1 MAQKPLFMSPLSE
14 LVRPTTMQEYI
25 GQYSV
30 VGEKSLLL
38 KMIENDDL
46 SSFILWGPPGCGKT
60 TLANIIAKHTQGV
73 FISMSAVTS
82 GIKEVKDIMKEA
94 EEKFSFFHQKTIL
107 FIDEIHR
114 FNKAQQDAFL
124 SYVENGA
131 IVLIGATTENP
142 SFSVISPLLSRM
154 RVFIL
159 KPLEHDE
166 LMKILQRGLEKSCEA
181 VGGGLD
187 FPQQL
192 LSDIANIAGGD
203 ARRALGIM
211 EMAVKLSY
219 ESGSGKRI
227 EITKEIIQKV
237 LQGRLPNYD
246 KTGDY
251 HYDYLS
257 ALHKSM
263 RNSDADAALYY
274 AVKIL
279 KSGDDPMSVMRRV
292 IQCSSEDIG
301 LADPQALQI
310 AVAAREAL
318 QALGM
323 PEATLSILQA
333 VVYNALAPKSNSLY
347 TALEAIS
354 RDIEAFPDL
363 PVPLHIR
370 NAPTK
375 LMEEAG
381 YGKGYK
387 YAHDYEMPITG
398 MQCLPDKLKDQAYYK
413 PKNFGFEQMLA
424 KRLENIHRIKDS
436 INANDRQFR

>member
-1 MAQKPLFMSPLSE
+1 MGHKPLFMSPLSE
-14 LVRPTTMQEYI
+14 LVRPATMAEYI
-25 GQYSV
+25 GQYNV
-30 VGEKSLLL
+30 AGENSLLL

-60 TLANIIAKHTQGV
+60 TLANIIAKQTQGV

-82 GIKEVKDIMKEA
+82 GIKEVKDIMKDA
-94 EEKFSFFHQKTIL
+94 EEKFNFFHQKTIL

-124 SYVENGA
+124 SYVENGS

-159 KPLEHDE
+159 KPLEHEE
-166 LMKILQRGLEKSCEA
+166 LMKILQRGLEKSTEA
-181 VGGGLD
+181 VGQELD

-219 ESGSGKRI
+219 ENDGGKKVV
-227 EITKEIIQKV
+227 ITKEIIQKV
-237 LQGRLPNYD
+237 LQGRLPSYD

-301 LADPQALQI
+301 LADPQALQ
-310 AVAAREAL
+310 VAISAREAL

-347 TALEAIS
+347 VALEAITH
-354 RDIEAFPDL
+354 DIETSPDL

-375 LMEEAG
+375 LMEQAG

-398 MQCLPDKLKDQAYYK
+398 MQCLPDKLKDRIYYK
-413 PKNFGFEQMLA
+413 PKNFGFEQTMA
-424 KRLENIHRIKDS
+424 KRLEKIRQIKES
-436 INANDRQFR
+436 MNNGET

>member
-14 LVRPTTMQEYI
+14 LVRPVTMQEYI
-25 GQYSV
+25 GQHEIA
-30 VGEKSLLL
+30 GEKSLLL

-60 TLANIIAKHTQGV
+60 TLAHIIAKQTQGV
-73 FISMSAVTS
+73 FVSMSAVTS

-94 EEKFSFFHQKTIL
+94 QEKFGLFRQKTIL

-124 SYVENGA
+124 SYVENGS

-166 LMKILQRGLEKSCEA
+166 LMKILQCGLEKSREV
-181 VGGGLD
+181 VGEDLD

-211 EMAVKLSY
+211 EMAVKLSH
-219 ESGSGKRI
+219 ETGNGEKTVV
-227 EITKEIIQKV
+227 TKEIIQKV

-318 QALGM
+318 QSLGM

-347 TALEAIS
+347 IALQAIT
-354 RDIEAFPDL
+354 RDIEASPDL

-398 MQCLPDKLKDQAYYK
+398 MQCLPDKLKDRVYYK
-413 PKNFGFEQMLA
+413 PKNFGFEQTLA
-424 KRLENIHRIKDS
+424 KRLERIHQIKDS
-436 INANDRQFR
+436 MNENDK

>member
-1 MAQKPLFMSPLSE
+1 MAHKPLFMSPLSE
-14 LVRPTTMQEYI
+14 LVRPATMAEYI
-25 GQYSV
+25 GQYNV
-30 VGEKSLLL
+30 AGENSLLL

-60 TLANIIAKHTQGV
+60 TLANIIAKQTQGV

-82 GIKEVKDIMKEA
+82 GIKEVKDIMKDA
-94 EEKFSFFHQKTIL
+94 EEKFNFFHQKTIL

-124 SYVENGA
+124 SYVENGS

-159 KPLEHDE
+159 KPLEHEE
-166 LMKILQRGLEKSCEA
+166 LMKILQRGLEKSTEA
-181 VGGGLD
+181 VGQELD

-219 ESGSGKRI
+219 ENDGGKKVV
-227 EITKEIIQKV
+227 ITKEIIQKV
-237 LQGRLPNYD
+237 LQGRLPSYD

-301 LADPQALQI
+301 LADPQALQ
-310 AVAAREAL
+310 VAISAREAL

-347 TALEAIS
+347 VALEAITH
-354 RDIEAFPDL
+354 DIETSPDL

-375 LMEEAG
+375 LMEQAG

-398 MQCLPDKLKDQAYYK
+398 MQCLPDKLKDRIYYK
-413 PKNFGFEQMLA
+413 PKNFGFEQTMA
-424 KRLENIHRIKDS
+424 KRLEKIRQIKES
-436 INANDRQFR
+436 MNNGEM

>member
-1 MAQKPLFMSPLSE
+1 MTQKPLFMSPLSE
-14 LVRPTTMQEYI
+14 LVRPVTMKEYV
-25 GQYSV
+25 GQHSI

-60 TLANIIAKHTQGV
+60 TLAHIIAKQTQGV
-73 FISMSAVTS
+73 FIAMSAVTS

-94 EEKFSFFHQKTIL
+94 QDKFDFFHRKTIL

-124 SYVENGA
+124 SYVENGS

-166 LMKILQRGLEKSCEA
+166 LMKILQRGLEKSREA
-181 VGGGLD
+181 ICNELD
-187 FPQQL
+187 FPEQL
-192 LSDIANIAGGD
+192 LSDIANIASGD

-219 ESGSGKRI
+219 ESGSGAKI
-227 EITKEIIQKV
+227 NITKEIIQKV

-279 KSGDDPMSVMRRV
+279 KSGDDPMSVIRRV

-310 AVAAREAL
+310 AVSAREAL

-323 PEATLSILQA
+323 PEATLPILQS

-347 TALEAIS
+347 VALDAVT

-398 MQCLPDKLKDQAYYK
+398 MQCLPDKLKNRMYYK
-413 PKNFGFEQMLA
+413 PKNFGFEKILA
-424 KRLENIHRIKDS
+424 KRLENIHQIKDS
-436 INANDRQFR
+436 INENDE

>member
-1 MAQKPLFMSPLSE
+1 MAHKPLFMSPLSE
-14 LVRPTTMQEYI
+14 LVRPATMAEYI
-25 GQYSV
+25 GQYNV
-30 VGEKSLLL
+30 AGENSLLL

-60 TLANIIAKHTQGV
+60 TLANIIAKQTQGV

-82 GIKEVKDIMKEA
+82 GIKEVKDIMKDA
-94 EEKFSFFHQKTIL
+94 EEKFNFFHQKTIL

-124 SYVENGA
+124 SYVENGS

-159 KPLEHDE
+159 KPLEHEE
-166 LMKILQRGLEKSCEA
+166 LMKILQRGLEKSIEA
-181 VGGGLD
+181 VGQELD

-219 ESGSGKRI
+219 ENDGGKKVV
-227 EITKEIIQKV
+227 ITKEIIQKV
-237 LQGRLPNYD
+237 LQGRLPSYD

-301 LADPQALQI
+301 LADPQALQ
-310 AVAAREAL
+310 VAISAREAL

-347 TALEAIS
+347 VALEAITH
-354 RDIEAFPDL
+354 DIETSPDL

-375 LMEEAG
+375 LMEQAG

-398 MQCLPDKLKDQAYYK
+398 MQCLPDKLKDRIYYK
-413 PKNFGFEQMLA
+413 PKNFGFEQTMA
-424 KRLENIHRIKDS
+424 KRLEKIRQIKES
-436 INANDRQFR
+436 MNNGET

>member
-1 MAQKPLFMSPLSE
+1 MGHKPLFMSPLSE
-14 LVRPTTMQEYI
+14 LVRPATMAEYI
-25 GQYSV
+25 GQYNV
-30 VGEKSLLL
+30 AGENSLLL

-60 TLANIIAKHTQGV
+60 TLANIIAKQTQGV

-82 GIKEVKDIMKEA
+82 GIKEVKDIMKDA
-94 EEKFSFFHQKTIL
+94 EEKFNFFHQKTIL

-124 SYVENGA
+124 SYVENGS

-159 KPLEHDE
+159 KPLEHEE
-166 LMKILQRGLEKSCEA
+166 LMKILQRGLEKSTEA
-181 VGGGLD
+181 VGQELD

-219 ESGSGKRI
+219 ENDGGKKVV
-227 EITKEIIQKV
+227 ITKEIIQKV
-237 LQGRLPNYD
+237 LQGRLPSYD

-301 LADPQALQI
+301 LADPQALQ
-310 AVAAREAL
+310 VAISAREAL

-333 VVYNALAPKSNSLY
+333 VVYNALAPKSNSLNV
-347 TALEAIS
+347 ALEAITH
-354 RDIEAFPDL
+354 DIETSPDL

-375 LMEEAG
+375 LMEQAG

-398 MQCLPDKLKDQAYYK
+398 MQCLPDKLKDRIYYK
-413 PKNFGFEQMLA
+413 PKNFGFEQTMA
-424 KRLENIHRIKDS
+424 KRLEKIRQIKES
-436 INANDRQFR
+436 MNNGET

>member
-1 MAQKPLFMSPLSE
+1 MAHKPLFMSPLSE
-14 LVRPTTMQEYI
+14 LVRPATMAEYI
-25 GQYSV
+25 GQYNV
-30 VGEKSLLL
+30 AGENSLLL

-60 TLANIIAKHTQGV
+60 TLANIIAKQTQGV

-82 GIKEVKDIMKEA
+82 GIKEVKDIMKDA
-94 EEKFSFFHQKTIL
+94 EEKFNFFHQKTIL

-124 SYVENGA
+124 SYVENGS

-159 KPLEHDE
+159 KPLEHEE
-166 LMKILQRGLEKSCEA
+166 LMKILQRGLEKSTEA
-181 VGGGLD
+181 VGQELD

-219 ESGSGKRI
+219 ENDGGKKVV
-227 EITKEIIQKV
+227 ITKEIIQKV
-237 LQGRLPNYD
+237 LQGRLPSYD

-301 LADPQALQI
+301 LADPQALQ
-310 AVAAREAL
+310 VAISAREAL

-347 TALEAIS
+347 VALEAITH
-354 RDIEAFPDL
+354 DIETSPDL

-375 LMEEAG
+375 LMEQAG

-398 MQCLPDKLKDQAYYK
+398 MQCLPDKLKDRIYYK
-413 PKNFGFEQMLA
+413 PKNFGFEQTMA
-424 KRLENIHRIKDS
+424 KRLEKIRQIKES
-436 INANDRQFR
+436 MNNGET

>member
-14 LVRPTTMQEYI
+14 LVRPVTMKEYV
-25 GQYSV
+25 GQHSI

-60 TLANIIAKHTQGV
+60 TLAHIIAKQTQGV
-73 FISMSAVTS
+73 FIAMSAVTS

-94 EEKFSFFHQKTIL
+94 QDKFDFFHRKTIL

-124 SYVENGA
+124 SYVENGS

-166 LMKILQRGLEKSCEA
+166 LMKILQRGLEKSREA
-181 VGGGLD
+181 ICNELD
-187 FPQQL
+187 FPEQL
-192 LSDIANIAGGD
+192 LSDIANIASGD

-219 ESGSGKRI
+219 ESGSGAKI
-227 EITKEIIQKV
+227 NITKEIIQKV

-279 KSGDDPMSVMRRV
+279 KSGDDPMSVIRRV

-310 AVAAREAL
+310 AVSAREAL

-323 PEATLSILQA
+323 PEATLPILQS

-347 TALEAIS
+347 VALDAVT

-398 MQCLPDKLKDQAYYK
+398 MQCLPDKLKNRTYYK
-413 PKNFGFEQMLA
+413 PKNFGFEKILA
-424 KRLENIHRIKDS
+424 KRLENIHQIKDS
-436 INANDRQFR
+436 INENDE

>member
-1 MAQKPLFMSPLSE
+1 MAHNPLFMSPLSE
-14 LVRPTTMQEYI
+14 LVRPATMAEYI
-25 GQYSV
+25 GQYNV
-30 VGEKSLLL
+30 AGENSLLL

-60 TLANIIAKHTQGV
+60 TLANIIAKQTQGV

-82 GIKEVKDIMKEA
+82 GIKEVKDIMKDA
-94 EEKFSFFHQKTIL
+94 EEKFNFFHQKTIL

-124 SYVENGA
+124 SYVENGS

-159 KPLEHDE
+159 KPLEHEE
-166 LMKILQRGLEKSCEA
+166 LMKILQRGLEKSTEA
-181 VGGGLD
+181 VGQELD

-219 ESGSGKRI
+219 ENDGGKKVV
-227 EITKEIIQKV
+227 ITKEIIQKV
-237 LQGRLPNYD
+237 LQGRLPSYD

-301 LADPQALQI
+301 LADPQALQ
-310 AVAAREAL
+310 VAISAREAL

-347 TALEAIS
+347 VALEAITH
-354 RDIEAFPDL
+354 DIETSPDL

-375 LMEEAG
+375 LMEQAG

-398 MQCLPDKLKDQAYYK
+398 MQCLPDKLKDRIYYK
-413 PKNFGFEQMLA
+413 PKNFGFEQTMA
-424 KRLENIHRIKDS
+424 KRLEKIRQIKES
-436 INANDRQFR
+436 MNNGET

>member
-1 MAQKPLFMSPLSE
+1 MAHKPLFMSPLSE
-14 LVRPTTMQEYI
+14 LVRPATMAEYI
-25 GQYSV
+25 GQYNV
-30 VGEKSLLL
+30 AGENSLLL

-60 TLANIIAKHTQGV
+60 TLANIIAKQTQGV

-82 GIKEVKDIMKEA
+82 GIKEVKDIMKDA
-94 EEKFSFFHQKTIL
+94 EEKFNFFHQKTIL

-124 SYVENGA
+124 SYVENGS

-159 KPLEHDE
+159 KPLEHEE
-166 LMKILQRGLEKSCEA
+166 LMKILQRGLEKSTEA
-181 VGGGLD
+181 VGQELD

-219 ESGSGKRI
+219 ENDGGKKVV
-227 EITKEIIQKV
+227 ITKEIIQKV
-237 LQGRLPNYD
+237 LQGRLPSYD

-274 AVKIL
+274 AVNIL

-301 LADPQALQI
+301 LADPQALQ
-310 AVAAREAL
+310 VAISAREAL

-347 TALEAIS
+347 VALEAITH
-354 RDIEAFPDL
+354 DIETSPDL

-375 LMEEAG
+375 LMEQAG

-398 MQCLPDKLKDQAYYK
+398 MQCLPDKLKDRIYYK
-413 PKNFGFEQMLA
+413 PKNFGFEQTMA
-424 KRLENIHRIKDS
+424 KRLEKIRQIKES
-436 INANDRQFR
+436 MNNGET

>member
-1 MAQKPLFMSPLSE
+1 MAQKPIFMSPLSE
-14 LVRPTTMQEYI
+14 LVRPITMKEYI
-25 GQYSV
+25 GQHSV
-30 VGEKSLLL
+30 AGENSLLL

-60 TLANIIAKHTQGV
+60 TLANIIAKQTQGV
-73 FISMSAVTS
+73 FIAMSAVTS

-94 EEKFSFFHQKTIL
+94 EEKFNFFHQKTIL

-124 SYVENGA
+124 SYVENGS
-131 IVLIGATTENP
+131 IILIGATTENP

-159 KPLEHDE
+159 KPLGHEE
-166 LMKILQRGLEKSCEA
+166 LIKILQRGLEKSAEA
-181 VGGGLD
+181 VGQDLE

-192 LSDIANIAGGD
+192 LDDIANIAGGD

-219 ESGSGKRI
+219 EAGSGKKVV
-227 EITKEIIQKV
+227 ITKEIIQKV
-237 LQGRLPNYD
+237 LQGRLPSYD
-246 KTGDY
+246 KNGDY

-310 AVAAREAL
+310 AIAAKEAL
-318 QALGM
+318 QSLGM
-323 PEATLSILQA
+323 PEATLSIMQA

-347 TALEAIS
+347 TALNAIT

-381 YGKGYK
+381 YSKGYK

-398 MQCLPDKLKDQAYYK
+398 MQCLPDKLKNKTYYK
-413 PKNFGFEQMLA
+413 PKNFGFEQTMA
-424 KRLENIHRIKDS
+424 KRLEKIRQIKDS
-436 INANDRQFR
+436 MNNNES

>member
-1 MAQKPLFMSPLSE
+1 MAHKPLFMSPLSE
-14 LVRPTTMQEYI
+14 LVRPATMAEYI
-25 GQYSV
+25 GQYNV
-30 VGEKSLLL
+30 AGENSLLL

-60 TLANIIAKHTQGV
+60 TLANIIAKQTQGV

-82 GIKEVKDIMKEA
+82 GIKEVKDIMKDA
-94 EEKFSFFHQKTIL
+94 EEKFNFFHQKTIL

-124 SYVENGA
+124 SYVENGS

-159 KPLEHDE
+159 KPLEHEE
-166 LMKILQRGLEKSCEA
+166 LMKILQRGLEKSTEA
-181 VGGGLD
+181 VGQELD

-219 ESGSGKRI
+219 ENDGGKKVV
-227 EITKEIIQKV
+227 ITKEIIQKV
-237 LQGRLPNYD
+237 LQGRLPSYD

-301 LADPQALQI
+301 LADPQALQ
-310 AVAAREAL
+310 VAISAREAL

-333 VVYNALAPKSNSLY
+333 VVYNALAPKSNSLNV
-347 TALEAIS
+347 ALEAITH
-354 RDIEAFPDL
+354 DIETSPDL

-375 LMEEAG
+375 LMEQAG

-398 MQCLPDKLKDQAYYK
+398 MQCLPDKLKDRIYYK
-413 PKNFGFEQMLA
+413 PKNFGFEQTMA
-424 KRLENIHRIKDS
+424 KRLEKIRQIKES
-436 INANDRQFR
+436 MNNGET

>member
-1 MAQKPLFMSPLSE
+1 MAHKPLFMSPLSE
-14 LVRPTTMQEYI
+14 LVRPATMAEYI
-25 GQYSV
+25 GQYNV
-30 VGEKSLLL
+30 AGENSLLL

-60 TLANIIAKHTQGV
+60 TLANIIAKQTQGV

-82 GIKEVKDIMKEA
+82 GIKEVKDIMKDA
-94 EEKFSFFHQKTIL
+94 EEKFNFFHQKTIL

-124 SYVENGA
+124 SYVENGS

-159 KPLEHDE
+159 KPLEHEE
-166 LMKILQRGLEKSCEA
+166 LMKILQRGLEKSTEA
-181 VGGGLD
+181 VGQELD

-219 ESGSGKRI
+219 ENDGGKKVV
-227 EITKEIIQKV
+227 ITKEIIQKV
-237 LQGRLPNYD
+237 LQGRLPSYD

-301 LADPQALQI
+301 LADPQALQ
-310 AVAAREAL
+310 VAISAREAL

-347 TALEAIS
+347 VALEAITH
-354 RDIEAFPDL
+354 DIETSPDL

-375 LMEEAG
+375 LMEQAG

-398 MQCLPDKLKDQAYYK
+398 MQCLPDKLKDRIYYK
-413 PKNFGFEQMLA
+413 PKNFGFEQTIA
-424 KRLENIHRIKDS
+424 KRLEKIRQIKES
-436 INANDRQFR
+436 MNNGET

>member
-1 MAQKPLFMSPLSE
+1 MTQKPLFMSPLSE
-14 LVRPTTMQEYI
+14 LVRPTAMKEYI
-25 GQYSV
+25 GQYDI

-60 TLANIIAKHTQGV
+60 TLAHIIAKKTQGV

-94 EEKFSFFHQKTIL
+94 QDKFALFRQKTVL

-124 SYVENGA
+124 SYVENGS

-159 KPLEHDE
+159 QPLGHDE
-166 LMKILQRGLEKSCEA
+166 LMKILQRGLEKSREA
-181 VGGGLD
+181 VCGELD
-187 FPQQL
+187 FPEQL
-192 LSDIANIAGGD
+192 LSDIAHIAAGD

-211 EMAVKLSY
+211 EMVVKLSY
-219 ESGSGKRI
+219 ESGSGEKI
-227 EITKEIIQKV
+227 HITKEIVQKV

-251 HYDYLS
+251 HYDYVS

-279 KSGDDPMSVMRRV
+279 KSGDDPMSVIRRV

-310 AVAAREAL
+310 AVSAKEAL
-318 QALGM
+318 QSLGM
-323 PEATLSILQA
+323 PEATLPILQS

-347 TALEAIS
+347 VALDAIT
-354 RDIEAFPDL
+354 RDIETFPDL

-398 MQCLPDKLKDQAYYK
+398 MQCLPDKLKNRAYYK
-413 PKNFGFEQMLA
+413 PKNFGFEKTLA
-424 KRLENIHRIKDS
+424 KRLENIHQIKDS
-436 INANDRQFR
+436 MNENDE

>member
-14 LVRPTTMQEYI
+14 LVRPVTMQEYI
-25 GQYSV
+25 GQHEIA
-30 VGEKSLLL
+30 GEKSLLL

-60 TLANIIAKHTQGV
+60 TLAHIIAKQTQGV
-73 FISMSAVTS
+73 FVSMSAVTS

-94 EEKFSFFHQKTIL
+94 QEKFGLFRQKTIL

-124 SYVENGA
+124 SYVENGS

-166 LMKILQRGLEKSCEA
+166 LMKILQCGLEKSREV
-181 VGGGLD
+181 VGEDLD

-211 EMAVKLSY
+211 EMTVKLSH
-219 ESGSGKRI
+219 ETGNGEKTVV
-227 EITKEIIQKV
+227 TKEIIQKV

-318 QALGM
+318 QSLGM

-347 TALEAIS
+347 IALQAIT
-354 RDIEAFPDL
+354 RDIEASPDL

-398 MQCLPDKLKDQAYYK
+398 MQCLPDKLKDRVYYK
-413 PKNFGFEQMLA
+413 PKNFGFEQTLA
-424 KRLENIHRIKDS
+424 KRLERIHQIKDS
-436 INANDRQFR
+436 MNENDK

>member
-1 MAQKPLFMSPLSE
+1 MGHKPLFMSPLSE
-14 LVRPTTMQEYI
+14 LVRPATMAEYI
-25 GQYSV
+25 GQYNV
-30 VGEKSLLL
+30 AGENSLLL

-60 TLANIIAKHTQGV
+60 TLANIIAKQTQGV

-82 GIKEVKDIMKEA
+82 GIKEVKDIMKDA
-94 EEKFSFFHQKTIL
+94 EGKFNFFHQKTIL

-124 SYVENGA
+124 SYVENGS

-159 KPLEHDE
+159 KPLEHEE
-166 LMKILQRGLEKSCEA
+166 LMKILQRGLEKSTEA
-181 VGGGLD
+181 VGQELD

-219 ESGSGKRI
+219 ENDGGKKVV
-227 EITKEIIQKV
+227 ITKEIIQKV
-237 LQGRLPNYD
+237 LQGRLPSYD

-301 LADPQALQI
+301 LADPQALQ
-310 AVAAREAL
+310 VAISAREAL

-347 TALEAIS
+347 VALEAITH
-354 RDIEAFPDL
+354 DIETSPDL

-375 LMEEAG
+375 LMEQAG

-398 MQCLPDKLKDQAYYK
+398 MQCLPDKLKDRIYYK
-413 PKNFGFEQMLA
+413 PKNFGFEQTMA
-424 KRLENIHRIKDS
+424 KRLEKIRQIKES
-436 INANDRQFR
+436 MNNGET

>member
-1 MAQKPLFMSPLSE
+1 MAHKPLFMSPLSE
-14 LVRPTTMQEYI
+14 LVRPATMAEYI
-25 GQYSV
+25 GQYNV
-30 VGEKSLLL
+30 AGENSLLL

-60 TLANIIAKHTQGV
+60 TLANIIAKQTQGV

-82 GIKEVKDIMKEA
+82 GIKEVKDIMKDA
-94 EEKFSFFHQKTIL
+94 EEKFNFFHQKTIL

-124 SYVENGA
+124 SYVENGS

-159 KPLEHDE
+159 KPLEHEE
-166 LMKILQRGLEKSCEA
+166 LMKILQRGFEKSTEA
-181 VGGGLD
+181 VGQELD

-219 ESGSGKRI
+219 ENDGGKKVV
-227 EITKEIIQKV
+227 ITKEIIQKV
-237 LQGRLPNYD
+237 LQGRLPSYD

-301 LADPQALQI
+301 LADPQALQ
-310 AVAAREAL
+310 VAISAREAL

-347 TALEAIS
+347 VALEAITH
-354 RDIEAFPDL
+354 DIETSPDL

-375 LMEEAG
+375 LMEQAG

-398 MQCLPDKLKDQAYYK
+398 MQCLPDKLKDRIYYK
-413 PKNFGFEQMLA
+413 PKNFGFEQTMA
-424 KRLENIHRIKDS
+424 KRLEKIRQIKES
-436 INANDRQFR
+436 MNNGET

>member
-1 MAQKPLFMSPLSE
+1 
-14 LVRPTTMQEYI
+14 
-25 GQYSV
+25 
-30 VGEKSLLL
+30 
-38 KMIENDDL
+38 MIENDDL

-60 TLANIIAKHTQGV
+60 TLANIIAKQTQSV

-82 GIKEVKDIMKEA
+82 GIKEVKDIMKDA
-94 EEKFSFFHQKTIL
+94 EEKFNFFHQKTIL

-124 SYVENGA
+124 SYVENGS

-166 LMKILQRGLEKSCEA
+166 LMKILQRGLEKSRESTEA
-181 VGGGLD
+181 ELD
-187 FPQQL
+187 FSEEL
-192 LSDIANIAGGD
+192 LADIANIAGGD

-219 ESGSGKRI
+219 EAGSGKKVV
-227 EITKEIIQKV
+227 ITKEIIQKV
-237 LQGRLPNYD
+237 LQGRLPSYD

-274 AVKIL
+274 AVRIL

-301 LADPQALQI
+301 LADPQALQVAI
-310 AVAAREAL
+310 AAKEAL
-318 QALGM
+318 QSLGL

-347 TALEAIS
+347 TALEEIS

-381 YGKGYK
+381 YSKGYK

-398 MQCLPDKLKDQAYYK
+398 MQCLPDKLKNKTYYK
-413 PKNFGFEQMLA
+413 PKNFGFEQTMA
-424 KRLENIHRIKDS
+424 KRLEKIRQIKDS
-436 INANDRQFR
+436 MNNNES

>member
-1 MAQKPLFMSPLSE
+1 MGHKPLFMSPLSE
-14 LVRPTTMQEYI
+14 LVRPATMAKYI
-25 GQYSV
+25 GQYNV
-30 VGEKSLLL
+30 AGENSLLL

-60 TLANIIAKHTQGV
+60 TLANIIAKQTQGV

-82 GIKEVKDIMKEA
+82 GIKEVKDIMKDA
-94 EEKFSFFHQKTIL
+94 EEKFNFFHQKTIL

-124 SYVENGA
+124 SYVENGS

-159 KPLEHDE
+159 KPLEHEE
-166 LMKILQRGLEKSCEA
+166 LMKILQRGLEKSTEA
-181 VGGGLD
+181 VGQELD

-219 ESGSGKRI
+219 ENDGGKKVV
-227 EITKEIIQKV
+227 ITKEIIQKV
-237 LQGRLPNYD
+237 LQGRLPSYD

-301 LADPQALQI
+301 LADPQALQ
-310 AVAAREAL
+310 VAISAREAL

-347 TALEAIS
+347 VALEAITH
-354 RDIEAFPDL
+354 DIETSPDL

-375 LMEEAG
+375 LMEQAG

-398 MQCLPDKLKDQAYYK
+398 MQCLPDKLKDRIYYK
-413 PKNFGFEQMLA
+413 PKNFGFEQTMA
-424 KRLENIHRIKDS
+424 KRLEKIRQIKES
-436 INANDRQFR
+436 MNNGET

>member
-14 LVRPTTMQEYI
+14 LVRPTSMKEYI
-25 GQYSV
+25 GQYGV

-60 TLANIIAKHTQGV
+60 TLANIIAKQTSGV
-73 FISMSAVTS
+73 FIAMSAVTS

-94 EEKFSFFHQKTIL
+94 EDKFNFFHQKTIL

-124 SYVENGA
+124 SYVENGS

-159 KPLEHDE
+159 KSLEHEE
-166 LMKILQRGLEKSCEA
+166 LMKILQRGLEKSRET
-181 VGGGLD
+181 VGSELI
-187 FPQQL
+187 FPEQL

-219 ESGSGKRI
+219 ESGSGKKI
-227 EITKEIIQKV
+227 EITKEVIQKV

-301 LADPQALQI
+301 LADPQALQV
-310 AVAAREAL
+310 AVSAREAL
-318 QALGM
+318 QSLGM
-323 PEATLSILQA
+323 PEAILPILQA

-347 TALEAIS
+347 LALDAVS
-354 RDIEAFPDL
+354 RDIDAFPDL

-398 MQCLPDKLKDQAYYK
+398 MQCLPDKLKNQIYYK
-413 PKNFGFEQMLA
+413 PKNFGFEQTLA
-424 KRLENIHRIKDS
+424 KRLEKIHQIKES
-436 INANDRQFR
+436 MNENDNQS

>member
-1 MAQKPLFMSPLSE
+1 MAHKPLFMSPLSE
-14 LVRPTTMQEYI
+14 LVRPATMAEYI
-25 GQYSV
+25 GQYNV
-30 VGEKSLLL
+30 AGENSLLL

-60 TLANIIAKHTQGV
+60 TLANIIAKQTQGV

-82 GIKEVKDIMKEA
+82 GIKEVKDIMKDA
-94 EEKFSFFHQKTIL
+94 EEKFNFFHQKTIL

-124 SYVENGA
+124 SYVENGS

-159 KPLEHDE
+159 KPLEHEE
-166 LMKILQRGLEKSCEA
+166 LMKILQRGLEKSTEA
-181 VGGGLD
+181 VGQELD
-187 FPQQL
+187 FSQQL

-219 ESGSGKRI
+219 ENDGGKKVV
-227 EITKEIIQKV
+227 ITKEIIQKV
-237 LQGRLPNYD
+237 LQGRLPSYD

-301 LADPQALQI
+301 LADPQALQ
-310 AVAAREAL
+310 VAISAREAL

-347 TALEAIS
+347 VALEAITH
-354 RDIEAFPDL
+354 DIETSPDL

-375 LMEEAG
+375 LMEQAG

-398 MQCLPDKLKDQAYYK
+398 MQCLPDKLKDRIYYK
-413 PKNFGFEQMLA
+413 PKNFGFEQTMA
-424 KRLENIHRIKDS
+424 KRLEKIRQIKES
-436 INANDRQFR
+436 MNNGET

>member
-1 MAQKPLFMSPLSE
+1 MTQKPLFMSPLSE
-14 LVRPTTMQEYI
+14 LVRPVTMKEYV
-25 GQYSV
+25 GQHSI

-60 TLANIIAKHTQGV
+60 TLAHIIAKQTQGV
-73 FISMSAVTS
+73 FVAMSAVTS

-94 EEKFSFFHQKTIL
+94 QDKFDFFHRKTIL

-124 SYVENGA
+124 SYVENGS

-166 LMKILQRGLEKSCEA
+166 LMKILQRGLEKSREA
-181 VGGGLD
+181 ICNELD
-187 FPQQL
+187 FPEQL
-192 LSDIANIAGGD
+192 LSDIANIASGD

-219 ESGSGKRI
+219 ESGSGAKI
-227 EITKEIIQKV
+227 NITKEIIQKV

-279 KSGDDPMSVMRRV
+279 KSGDDPMSVIRRV

-310 AVAAREAL
+310 AVSAREAL

-323 PEATLSILQA
+323 PEATLPILQS

-347 TALEAIS
+347 VALDAVT

-398 MQCLPDKLKDQAYYK
+398 MQCLPDKLKNRMYYK
-413 PKNFGFEQMLA
+413 PKNFGFEKILA
-424 KRLENIHRIKDS
+424 KRLENIHQIKDS
-436 INANDRQFR
+436 INENDE

>member
-1 MAQKPLFMSPLSE
+1 MIHKPLFMSPLSE
-14 LVRPTTMQEYI
+14 LVRPATMAEYI
-25 GQYSV
+25 GQYNV
-30 VGEKSLLL
+30 AGENSLLL

-60 TLANIIAKHTQGV
+60 TLANIIAKQTQGV

-82 GIKEVKDIMKEA
+82 GIKEVKDIMKDA
-94 EEKFSFFHQKTIL
+94 EEKFNFFHQKTIL

-124 SYVENGA
+124 SYVENGS

-159 KPLEHDE
+159 KPLEHEE
-166 LMKILQRGLEKSCEA
+166 LMKILQRGLEKSTEA
-181 VGGGLD
+181 VGQELD

-219 ESGSGKRI
+219 ENDGGKKVV
-227 EITKEIIQKV
+227 ITKEIIQKV
-237 LQGRLPNYD
+237 LQGRLPSYD

-301 LADPQALQI
+301 LADPQALQ
-310 AVAAREAL
+310 VAISAREAL

-347 TALEAIS
+347 VALEAITH
-354 RDIEAFPDL
+354 DIETSPDL

-375 LMEEAG
+375 LMEQAG

-398 MQCLPDKLKDQAYYK
+398 MQCLPDKLKDRIYYK
-413 PKNFGFEQMLA
+413 PKNFGFEQTMA
-424 KRLENIHRIKDS
+424 KRLEKIRQIKES
-436 INANDRQFR
+436 MNNGET

>member
-1 MAQKPLFMSPLSE
+1 MGHKPLFMSPLSE
-14 LVRPTTMQEYI
+14 LVRPATMAEYI
-25 GQYSV
+25 GQYNV
-30 VGEKSLLL
+30 AGENSLLL

-60 TLANIIAKHTQGV
+60 TLANIIAKQTQGV

-82 GIKEVKDIMKEA
+82 GIKEVKDIMKDA
-94 EEKFSFFHQKTIL
+94 EEKFNFFHQKTIL

-124 SYVENGA
+124 SYVENGS

-159 KPLEHDE
+159 KPLEHEE
-166 LMKILQRGLEKSCEA
+166 LMKILQRGLEKSIEA
-181 VGGGLD
+181 VGQELD

-219 ESGSGKRI
+219 ENDGGKKVV
-227 EITKEIIQKV
+227 ITKEIIQKV
-237 LQGRLPNYD
+237 LQGRLPSYD

-301 LADPQALQI
+301 LADPQALQ
-310 AVAAREAL
+310 VAISAREAL

-347 TALEAIS
+347 VALEAITH
-354 RDIEAFPDL
+354 DIETSPDL

-375 LMEEAG
+375 LMEQAG

-398 MQCLPDKLKDQAYYK
+398 MQCLPDKLKDRIYYK
-413 PKNFGFEQMLA
+413 PKNFGFEQTMA
-424 KRLENIHRIKDS
+424 KRLEKIRQIKES
-436 INANDRQFR
+436 MNNGET

>member
-1 MAQKPLFMSPLSE
+1 MVHKPLFMSPLSE
-14 LVRPTTMQEYI
+14 LVRPATMAEYI
-25 GQYSV
+25 GQYNV
-30 VGEKSLLL
+30 AGENSLLL

-60 TLANIIAKHTQGV
+60 TLANIIAKQTQGV

-82 GIKEVKDIMKEA
+82 GIKEVKDIMKDA
-94 EEKFSFFHQKTIL
+94 EEKFNFFHQKTIL

-124 SYVENGA
+124 SYVENGS

-159 KPLEHDE
+159 KPLEHEE
-166 LMKILQRGLEKSCEA
+166 LMKILQRGLEKSTEA
-181 VGGGLD
+181 VGQKLD

-219 ESGSGKRI
+219 ENDGGKKVV
-227 EITKEIIQKV
+227 ITKEIIQKV
-237 LQGRLPNYD
+237 LQGRLPSYD

-301 LADPQALQI
+301 LADPQALQ
-310 AVAAREAL
+310 VAISAREAL

-347 TALEAIS
+347 VALEAITH
-354 RDIEAFPDL
+354 DIETSPDL

-375 LMEEAG
+375 LMEQAG

-398 MQCLPDKLKDQAYYK
+398 MQCLPDKLKDRIYYK
-413 PKNFGFEQMLA
+413 PKNFGFEQTMA
-424 KRLENIHRIKDS
+424 KRLEKIRQIKES
-436 INANDRQFR
+436 MNNGET

>member
-1 MAQKPLFMSPLSE
+1 MAHKPLFMSPLSE
-14 LVRPTTMQEYI
+14 LVRPATMAEYI
-25 GQYSV
+25 GQYNV
-30 VGEKSLLL
+30 AGENSLLL

-60 TLANIIAKHTQGV
+60 TLANIIAKQTQGV

-82 GIKEVKDIMKEA
+82 GIKEVKDIMKDA
-94 EEKFSFFHQKTIL
+94 EEKFNFFHQKTIL

-124 SYVENGA
+124 SYVENGS

-159 KPLEHDE
+159 KPLEHEE
-166 LMKILQRGLEKSCEA
+166 LMKILQRGLEKSTEA
-181 VGGGLD
+181 VGQELD

-219 ESGSGKRI
+219 ENDGGKKVV
-227 EITKEIIQKV
+227 ITKEIIQKV
-237 LQGRLPNYD
+237 LQGRLPSYD

-301 LADPQALQI
+301 LADPQALQ
-310 AVAAREAL
+310 VAISAREAL

-347 TALEAIS
+347 VALEAITH
-354 RDIEAFPDL
+354 DIETSPDL

-375 LMEEAG
+375 LMEQAG

-398 MQCLPDKLKDQAYYK
+398 MQCLPDKLKDRIYYK
-413 PKNFGFEQMLA
+413 P
-424 KRLENIHRIKDS
+424 
-436 INANDRQFR
+436 

>member
-1 MAQKPLFMSPLSE
+1 MAHKPLFMSPLSE
-14 LVRPTTMQEYI
+14 LVRPATMAEYI
-25 GQYSV
+25 GQYNV
-30 VGEKSLLL
+30 AGENSLLL

-60 TLANIIAKHTQGV
+60 TLANIIAKQTQGV

-82 GIKEVKDIMKEA
+82 GIKEVKDIMKDA
-94 EEKFSFFHQKTIL
+94 EEKFNFFHQETIL

-124 SYVENGA
+124 SYVENGS

-159 KPLEHDE
+159 KPLEHEE
-166 LMKILQRGLEKSCEA
+166 LMKILQRGLEKSTEA
-181 VGGGLD
+181 VGQELD

-219 ESGSGKRI
+219 ENDGGKKVV
-227 EITKEIIQKV
+227 ITKEIIQKV
-237 LQGRLPNYD
+237 LQGRLPSYD

-301 LADPQALQI
+301 LADPQALQ
-310 AVAAREAL
+310 VAISAREAL

-347 TALEAIS
+347 VALEAITH
-354 RDIEAFPDL
+354 DIETSPDL

-375 LMEEAG
+375 LMEQAG

-398 MQCLPDKLKDQAYYK
+398 MQCLPDKLKDRIYYK
-413 PKNFGFEQMLA
+413 PKNFGFEQTMA
-424 KRLENIHRIKDS
+424 KRLEKIRQIKES
-436 INANDRQFR
+436 MNNGET

>member
-1 MAQKPLFMSPLSE
+1 MVHKPLFMSPLSE
-14 LVRPTTMQEYI
+14 LVRPATMAEYI
-25 GQYSV
+25 GQYNV
-30 VGEKSLLL
+30 AGENSLLL

-60 TLANIIAKHTQGV
+60 TLANIIAKQTQGV

-82 GIKEVKDIMKEA
+82 GIKEVKDIMKDA
-94 EEKFSFFHQKTIL
+94 EEKFNFFHQKTIL

-124 SYVENGA
+124 SYVENGS

-159 KPLEHDE
+159 KPLEHEE
-166 LMKILQRGLEKSCEA
+166 LMKILQRGLEKSTEA
-181 VGGGLD
+181 VGQELD

-219 ESGSGKRI
+219 ENDGGKKVV
-227 EITKEIIQKV
+227 ITKEIIQKV
-237 LQGRLPNYD
+237 LQGRLPSYD

-301 LADPQALQI
+301 LADPQALQ
-310 AVAAREAL
+310 VAISAREAL

-347 TALEAIS
+347 VALEAITH
-354 RDIEAFPDL
+354 DIETSPDL

-375 LMEEAG
+375 LMEQAG

-398 MQCLPDKLKDQAYYK
+398 MQCLPDKLKDRIYYK
-413 PKNFGFEQMLA
+413 PKNFGFEQTMA
-424 KRLENIHRIKDS
+424 KRLEKIRQIKES
-436 INANDRQFR
+436 MNNGET

>member
-1 MAQKPLFMSPLSE
+1 MAHKPLFMSPLSE
-14 LVRPTTMQEYI
+14 LVRPATMAEYI
-25 GQYSV
+25 GQYNV
-30 VGEKSLLL
+30 AGENSLLL

-60 TLANIIAKHTQGV
+60 TLANIIAKQTQDV

-82 GIKEVKDIMKEA
+82 GIKEVKDIMKDA
-94 EEKFSFFHQKTIL
+94 EEKFNFFHQKTIL

-124 SYVENGA
+124 SYVENGS

-159 KPLEHDE
+159 KPLEHEE
-166 LMKILQRGLEKSCEA
+166 LMKILQRGLEKSTEA
-181 VGGGLD
+181 VGQELD

-219 ESGSGKRI
+219 ENDGGKKVV
-227 EITKEIIQKV
+227 ITKEIIQKV
-237 LQGRLPNYD
+237 LQGRLPSYD

-301 LADPQALQI
+301 LADPQALQ
-310 AVAAREAL
+310 VAISAREAL

-347 TALEAIS
+347 VALEAITH
-354 RDIEAFPDL
+354 DIETSPDL

-375 LMEEAG
+375 LMEQAG

-398 MQCLPDKLKDQAYYK
+398 MQCLPDKLKDRIYYK
-413 PKNFGFEQMLA
+413 PKNFGFEQTMA
-424 KRLENIHRIKDS
+424 KRLEKIRQIKES
-436 INANDRQFR
+436 MNNGET

>member
-1 MAQKPLFMSPLSE
+1 MTPKPLFMSPLSE
-14 LVRPTTMQEYI
+14 LVRPVAMKEYI
-25 GQYSV
+25 GQHSI

-60 TLANIIAKHTQGV
+60 TLAHIIAKQTQGV
-73 FISMSAVTS
+73 FVAMSAVTS
-82 GIKEVKDIMKEA
+82 GIKEVKDIMKDA
-94 EEKFSFFHQKTIL
+94 QDKFTFFHQKTIL

-124 SYVENGA
+124 SYVENGS

-166 LMKILQRGLEKSCEA
+166 LMKILQRGLEKSREA
-181 VGGGLD
+181 VRCELD
-187 FPQQL
+187 FPEQL

-211 EMAVKLSY
+211 EMAVKLAH
-219 ESGSGKRI
+219 ESGSGAKI
-227 EITKEIIQKV
+227 NITKEIIQKV

-279 KSGDDPMSVMRRV
+279 KSGDDPMSVIRRV
-292 IQCSSEDIG
+292 IQCSSEDVG

-323 PEATLSILQA
+323 PEATLPILQA

-347 TALEAIS
+347 VALDAVT

-398 MQCLPDKLKDQAYYK
+398 MQCLPDKLKNRMYYK
-413 PKNFGFEQMLA
+413 PKNFGFEKTLA
-424 KRLENIHRIKDS
+424 KRLETIHQIKDS
-436 INANDRQFR
+436 MNETDE